1 MYKSAYRK
9 QMYMYQKHRYMYRK
23 NGTRVDV
30 YNKNLYMYRKIWYAR
45 LRVTIIGNMWCTIP
59 RTIFFSTYRFC
70 VPLFQ
75 YISFCVLKMER
86 FFCTCTTFLLRHD
99 SCTKKVVHV
108 INFGTYQLFFGTSH
122 CHLSICTKKLAFFS
136 VHVLYFWY
144 TRFC

>member
-1 MYKSAYRK
+1 
-9 QMYMYQKHRYMYRK
+9 MYQKHRYMYRK

-45 LRVTIIGNMWCTIP
+45 LRVPKIGNMWCTIP

-86 FFCTCTTFLLRHD
+86 FFCTCTTFLVHHD

-108 INFGTYQLFFGTSH
+108 ISFGTYQLFFGTSVNMYQKISVFFCTCTIFLVH
-122 CHLSICTKKLAFFS
+122 EILLTIDLHLPMIS
-136 VHVLYFWY
+136 
-144 TRFC
+144 